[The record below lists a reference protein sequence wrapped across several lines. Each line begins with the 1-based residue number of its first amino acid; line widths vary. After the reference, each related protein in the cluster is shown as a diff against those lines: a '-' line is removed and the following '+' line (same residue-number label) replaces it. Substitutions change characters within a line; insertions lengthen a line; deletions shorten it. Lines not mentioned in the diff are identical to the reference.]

1 MNYNFNYKK
10 MYKYFLYSVVIF
22 LSIIFPSNQ
31 LTATYVI
38 SNNQLYAMKEQYII
52 ITFDTEEISL
62 SKIIPIIKRDSI
74 TQITGSCYDV
84 KDNKKQANC
93 TFDLSTVTPDE
104 TYHLLVYYDTKNN
117 ALIDEEV
124 DINFGFVCVSMKNYF
139 DNKESQNSI
148 IICNKEVA
156 TTSSVSLKKES
167 KSDIVGDC
175 ERYKEDGRKL
185 NCTFQCSDVEGG
197 SVYLLKVI
205 IEEEDDDGNVENV
218 ENVNEPEITIGKAG
232 QNFIKMTP
240 TIIIFLILILF

>member
-10 MYKYFLYSVVIF
+10 MYKYFLYSVIIF

-52 ITFDTEEISL
+52 ITFSEEISL

-205 IEEEDDDGNVENV
+205 DAEENV
-218 ENVNEPEITIGKAG
+218 GNVNEPEITIGKAG

-240 TIIIFLILILF
+240 TIIIFLFLILF

>member
-31 LTATYVI
+31 LTATYEI
-38 SNNQLYAMKEQYII
+38 PNTQLYAMKEQYII
-52 ITFDTEEISL
+52 ITFSEEISL

-93 TFDLSTVTPDE
+93 TFDLSTVTPDK
-104 TYHLLVYYDTKNN
+104 TYDLLIYYDTKNN
-117 ALIDEEV
+117 EI
-124 DINFGFVCVSMKNYF
+124 INHPLPIKFGFVCVSMKNYF

-205 IEEEDDDGNVENV
+205 DAEENV
-218 ENVNEPEITIGKAG
+218 GNVNEPEITIGKAG

-240 TIIIFLILILF
+240 TIIIFLFLILF

>member
-52 ITFDTEEISL
+52 ITFSEEISL

-84 KDNKKQANC
+84 KDKKNQANC
-93 TFDLSTVTPDE
+93 TFDLSTVTPE
-104 TYHLLVYYDTKNN
+104 KTYRLLIYYETKNN
-117 ALIDEEV
+117 ELKNDPLLIK
-124 DINFGFVCVSMKNYF
+124 FGFVCVSMKNYF

-205 IEEEDDDGNVENV
+205 DGD
-218 ENVNEPEITIGKAG
+218 ENVNEFEITIGKAG

>member
-1 MNYNFNYKK
+1 
-10 MYKYFLYSVVIF
+10 
-22 LSIIFPSNQ
+22 
-31 LTATYVI
+31 
-38 SNNQLYAMKEQYII
+38 MKEQYII
-52 ITFDTEEISL
+52 ITFSEEISL

-93 TFDLSTVTPDE
+93 TFDLSTVTPE
-104 TYHLLVYYDTKNN
+104 KRYHLLIYYETKNN
-117 ALIDEEV
+117 ELKNDLLLIK
-124 DINFGFVCVSMKNYF
+124 FGFVCVSMKNYF

-167 KSDIVGDC
+167 KSDVVGDC
-175 ERYKEDGRKL
+175 DRYKEDGRKL

-205 IEEEDDDGNVENV
+205 DGD
-218 ENVNEPEITIGKAG
+218 ENVNEFEITIGKAG

>member
-1 MNYNFNYKK
+1 

-31 LTATYVI
+31 LISATYVI
-38 SNNQLYAMKEQYII
+38 PNTQLYAMKEQYII
-52 ITFDTEEISL
+52 ITFTEEISL

-93 TFDLSTVTPDE
+93 TFDLSTVTPDK
-104 TYHLLVYYDTKNN
+104 TYDLLIYYDTKNN
-117 ALIDEEV
+117 EI
-124 DINFGFVCVSMKNYF
+124 INDPLPIKFGFVCVSMKNYF

-205 IEEEDDDGNVENV
+205 DAEENV
-218 ENVNEPEITIGKAG
+218 GNVNEPEITIGKAG

>member
-1 MNYNFNYKK
+1 
-10 MYKYFLYSVVIF
+10 
-22 LSIIFPSNQ
+22 
-31 LTATYVI
+31 
-38 SNNQLYAMKEQYII
+38 
-52 ITFDTEEISL
+52 
-62 SKIIPIIKRDSI
+62 
-74 TQITGSCYDV
+74 
-84 KDNKKQANC
+84 
-93 TFDLSTVTPDE
+93 VTPE
-104 TYHLLVYYDTKNN
+104 KTYRLLIYYETKNN
-117 ALIDEEV
+117 ELKNDPLLIK
-124 DINFGFVCVSMKNYF
+124 FGFVCVSMKNYF

-197 SVYLLKVI
+197 SVYFLKVI
-205 IEEEDDDGNVENV
+205 DGV
-218 ENVNEPEITIGKAG
+218 ENVNELEITIGKAG

>member
-31 LTATYVI
+31 LSADYEI
-38 SNNQLYAMKEQYII
+38 PNDKLYAMKEQYII

-62 SKIIPIIKRDSI
+62 SKINPIIKRDSI

-93 TFDLSTVTPDE
+93 TFDLSTVTPDKI
-104 TYHLLVYYDTKNN
+104 YDLLIYYDTKNN
-117 ALIDEEV
+117 KIIEDPLSIE
-124 DINFGFVCVSMKNYF
+124 FGFVCVSMKNYF

-205 IEEEDDDGNVENV
+205 DAEENV
-218 ENVNEPEITIGKAG
+218 GNVNEPEITIGKAG

>member
-1 MNYNFNYKK
+1 
-10 MYKYFLYSVVIF
+10 
-22 LSIIFPSNQ
+22 
-31 LTATYVI
+31 
-38 SNNQLYAMKEQYII
+38 
-52 ITFDTEEISL
+52 
-62 SKIIPIIKRDSI
+62 
-74 TQITGSCYDV
+74 
-84 KDNKKQANC
+84 
-93 TFDLSTVTPDE
+93 VTPDE

-156 TTSSVSLKKES
+156 TTSSISLKKES

-205 IEEEDDDGNVENV
+205 DAEENV
-218 ENVNEPEITIGKAG
+218 GNVNEPEITIGKAG

-240 TIIIFLILILF
+240 TIIIFLFLILF

>member
-52 ITFDTEEISL
+52 ITFSEEISL

-93 TFDLSTVTPDE
+93 TFDLSTVTPDKI
-104 TYHLLVYYDTKNN
+104 YDLLIYYDTKNN
-117 ALIDEEV
+117 EI
-124 DINFGFVCVSMKNYF
+124 INHPLPIKFGFVCVSMKNYF

-185 NCTFQCSDVEGG
+185 NCTFQCSGVEGG

-205 IEEEDDDGNVENV
+205 DGV
-218 ENVNEPEITIGKAG
+218 ENVNELEITIGKAG

>member
-1 MNYNFNYKK
+1 

-31 LTATYVI
+31 LISATYVI

-52 ITFDTEEISL
+52 ITFSEEISL

-84 KDNKKQANC
+84 KDKKNQANC
-93 TFDLSTVTPDE
+93 TFDLSTVTPE
-104 TYHLLVYYDTKNN
+104 KTYHLLIYYETKNN
-117 ALIDEEV
+117 ELKNDPLLIK
-124 DINFGFVCVSMKNYF
+124 FGFVCVSMKNYF

-156 TTSSVSLKKES
+156 TTS
-167 KSDIVGDC
+167 
-175 ERYKEDGRKL
+175 YKEDGRKL

-205 IEEEDDDGNVENV
+205 DAEENV
-218 ENVNEPEITIGKAG
+218 GNVNEPEITIGKAG

>member
-1 MNYNFNYKK
+1 

-93 TFDLSTVTPDE
+93 TFDLSTVTPDK
-104 TYHLLVYYDTKNN
+104 TYDLLIYYDTKNN
-117 ALIDEEV
+117 EI
-124 DINFGFVCVSMKNYF
+124 INHPLPIKFGFVCVSMKNYF

-185 NCTFQCSDVEGG
+185 NCTFQCSGVEGG

-205 IEEEDDDGNVENV
+205 DAEENV
-218 ENVNEPEITIGKAG
+218 GNVNEPEITIGKAG

-240 TIIIFLILILF
+240 TIIIFLFLILF

>member
-31 LTATYVI
+31 LSADYEI
-38 SNNQLYAMKEQYII
+38 PNDKLYAMKEQYII

-62 SKIIPIIKRDSI
+62 SKINPIIKRDSI

-93 TFDLSTVTPDE
+93 TFDLSTVTPDK
-104 TYHLLVYYDTKNN
+104 TYDLLIYYDTKNN
-117 ALIDEEV
+117 EIINEQV
-124 DINFGFVCVSMKNYF
+124 DINFGFVCVTMKTYF

-156 TTSSVSLKKES
+156 TTYSVSLKKES
-167 KSDIVGDC
+167 KSDVVGDC
-175 ERYKEDGRKL
+175 DRYKEDGRKL

-205 IEEEDDDGNVENV
+205 DGD
-218 ENVNEPEITIGKAG
+218 ENVNEFEITIGKAG

>member
-52 ITFDTEEISL
+52 ITFSEEISL

-84 KDNKKQANC
+84 KDKKNQANC
-93 TFDLSTVTPDE
+93 TFDLSTVTPE
-104 TYHLLVYYDTKNN
+104 KTYRLLIYYETKNN
-117 ALIDEEV
+117 ELKNDPLLIK
-124 DINFGFVCVSMKNYF
+124 FGFVCVSMKNYF

-156 TTSSVSLKKES
+156 TTSSISLKKES

-205 IEEEDDDGNVENV
+205 IDDKDDEGRDIKVG
-218 ENVNEPEITIGKAG
+218 NVNEPEITIGKAG

>member
-1 MNYNFNYKK
+1 

-52 ITFDTEEISL
+52 ITFSEEISL

-93 TFDLSTVTPDE
+93 TFDLSTVTPDK
-104 TYHLLVYYDTKNN
+104 TYDLLIYYDTKNN
-117 ALIDEEV
+117 EI
-124 DINFGFVCVSMKNYF
+124 INHPLPIKFGFVCVSMKNYF

-205 IEEEDDDGNVENV
+205 DAEENV
-218 ENVNEPEITIGKAG
+218 GNVNEPEITIGKAG

>member
-1 MNYNFNYKK
+1 MTPEERYN
-10 MYKYFLYSVVIF
+10 
-22 LSIIFPSNQ
+22 
-31 LTATYVI
+31 
-38 SNNQLYAMKEQYII
+38 
-52 ITFDTEEISL
+52 
-62 SKIIPIIKRDSI
+62 
-74 TQITGSCYDV
+74 
-84 KDNKKQANC
+84 
-93 TFDLSTVTPDE
+93 
-104 TYHLLVYYDTKNN
+104 LLVYYDTTK
-117 ALIDEEV
+117 I
-124 DINFGFVCVSMKNYF
+124 INETLNIKFGFVCVSMKNYF

-205 IEEEDDDGNVENV
+205 DAEENV
-218 ENVNEPEITIGKAG
+218 GNVNEPEITIGKAG

>member
-1 MNYNFNYKK
+1 
-10 MYKYFLYSVVIF
+10 MYKYFLYSVIIF

-31 LTATYVI
+31 LTATYEI
-38 SNNQLYAMKEQYII
+38 PNTQLYAMKEQYII
-52 ITFDTEEISL
+52 ITFTEEISL

-93 TFDLSTVTPDE
+93 TFDLSTVTPDKI
-104 TYHLLVYYDTKNN
+104 YDLLIYYDTKNN
-117 ALIDEEV
+117 KIIEDPLSIE
-124 DINFGFVCVSMKNYF
+124 FGFVCVSMKNYF

-205 IEEEDDDGNVENV
+205 DGD
-218 ENVNEPEITIGKAG
+218 ENVNEFEITIGKAG

>member
-1 MNYNFNYKK
+1 
-10 MYKYFLYSVVIF
+10 
-22 LSIIFPSNQ
+22 
-31 LTATYVI
+31 
-38 SNNQLYAMKEQYII
+38 MKEQYII
-52 ITFDTEEISL
+52 ITFTEEISL

-93 TFDLSTVTPDE
+93 TFDLSTVTPDK
-104 TYHLLVYYDTKNN
+104 TYDLLIYYDTKNN
-117 ALIDEEV
+117 EIIKDSLPIK
-124 DINFGFVCVSMKNYF
+124 FGFVCVSMKNYF

-156 TTSSVSLKKES
+156 TTSSISLKKES

-205 IEEEDDDGNVENV
+205 DAEENV
-218 ENVNEPEITIGKAG
+218 GNVNEPEITIGKAG

-240 TIIIFLILILF
+240 TIIIFLFLILF

>member
-31 LTATYVI
+31 LSADYEI
-38 SNNQLYAMKEQYII
+38 PNDKLYAMKEQYII

-62 SKIIPIIKRDSI
+62 SKINPIIKRDSI

-84 KDNKKQANC
+84 KGKKNQANC
-93 TFDLSTVTPDE
+93 TFDLSTVTPEE
-104 TYHLLVYYDTKNN
+104 TYKLLVYYDTTNKI
-117 ALIDEEV
+117 IDEEEV
-124 DINFGFVCVSMKNYF
+124 INFGFVCVSMKTYF

-167 KSDIVGDC
+167 KSDVVGDC
-175 ERYKEDGRKL
+175 DRYKEDGRKL

-205 IEEEDDDGNVENV
+205 DGD
-218 ENVNEPEITIGKAG
+218 ENVNEFEITIGKAG